1 MKEKQGNR
9 KLQVS
14 HIYIYHQL
22 MTGVVNRGSHI
33 IAVYS
38 NSDMQQLLDN
48 SDGHIVNCRQYRFV
62 SIPL

>member
-14 HIYIYHQL
+14 HIYIYEL
-22 MTGVVNRGSHI
+22 MTGVVKRGSHI

-38 NSDMQQLLDN
+38 NSNMQQHCYLTTVMDIL
-48 SDGHIVNCRQYRFV
+48 
-62 SIPL
+62 